1 MKTLYLAPILILALV
16 AGVAHAQVPQTVTFS
31 ARVADDG
38 VALTGSHQLRF
49 RLYTAATDGDL
60 RWEENH
66 GAVWVDDGLVYVG
79 LGAITPLTITV
90 LDGAPLWVE
99 VELDGAALSP
109 RLPLRSVPYAVRAG
123 NAAQLGG
130 LLSQEYARAAH
141 EHDAA
146 YVNASGDTMT
156 GLLAAG
162 GGARLGQIA
171 IGAAVHGALS
181 WPYETIQL
189 HPGHNLR
196 VFFGD
201 QQRMVLGNDG
211 RLQMAQTN
219 GDCPSG
225 WFCNGHFWDLTVA
238 SILYSGLSQRS
249 DRRLKQDIRP
259 AEGGL
264 AKVRALAPVTFAWKN
279 RGTPAERQ
287 YGFIAQDVQR
297 VLPELV
303 DATADGTL
311 AVETT
316 AMIPILAQAVKEL
329 DAQNAELR
337 AELAE
342 LRRRSPTASASP
354 PVTGSRTVLAGLILL
369 LGAGAII
376 VLLAHR
382 PRR

>member
-1 MKTLYLAPILILALV
+1 MKTLLIALGLLLV
-16 AGVAHAQVPQTVTFS
+16 AGAAHAQVPQTVTFS
-31 ARVADDG
+31 ARITDDG
-38 VALTGSHQLRF
+38 VPLTGSHQLRF
-49 RLYTAATDGDL
+49 RLFTAATAGDL
-60 RWEENH
+60 RWEEHH
-66 GAVWVDDGLVYVG
+66 GPVVVDDGLVHVG

-99 VELDGAALSP
+99 VELDGAAMSP

-123 NAAQLGG
+123 NAGQLGG
-130 LLSQEYARAAH
+130 LQSFEYARTVH

-146 YVNASGDTMT
+146 YVNAGGDTMT
-156 GLLAAG
+156 GLLAAE

-171 IGAAVHGALS
+171 IGAAAHGALS

-189 HPGHNLR
+189 HPAHNLR
-196 VFFGD
+196 VFFGE
-201 QQRMVLGNDG
+201 QQRMMLGNDG
-211 RLQMAQTN
+211 RLQMAQTT

-264 AKVRALAPVTFAWKN
+264 PKVRALAPVTFAWKH
-279 RGTPAERQ
+279 RGATSGRE

-316 AMIPILAQAVKEL
+316 AMIPILTQAVKEL

-342 LRRRSPTASASP
+342 LRRRTVVTTSASS
-354 PVTGSRTVLAGLILL
+354 PVGSSRTVLAGLILI
-369 LGAGAII
+369 AGACAI
-376 VLLAHR
+376 LLLMR
-382 PRR
+382 KSR